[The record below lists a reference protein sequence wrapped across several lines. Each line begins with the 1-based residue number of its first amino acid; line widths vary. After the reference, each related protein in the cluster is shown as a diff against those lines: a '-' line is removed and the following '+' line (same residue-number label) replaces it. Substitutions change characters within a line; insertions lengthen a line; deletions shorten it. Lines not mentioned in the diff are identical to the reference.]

1 MVRVSLYVD
10 SVDSIDSVSKEL
22 REIISREGLSSEFT
36 VESSLSDFAK
46 IMGPVHNLNSLGKI
60 IIYSSIVAS
69 VIIIGL
75 LVLLSLR
82 ERKHELGVFMALG
95 ETSYKVVGQVLIEVL
110 LIALISLS
118 LSMFSGQKI
127 AQVMSDQMV
136 QFQNISD
143 KELGTYLGSDFSQ
156 QDVIDEYKV
165 TNSATDA
172 RDIYLITLF
181 SVALSTIIPTVYI
194 LSLNPKKILM

>member
-1 MVRVSLYVD
+1 MD
-10 SVDSIDSVSKEL
+10 SVDSIDLVSKEL

-46 IMGPVHNLNSLGKI
+46 IVGPVHNLNSLGKI
-60 IIYSSIVAS
+60 ILYSSIVAS

-75 LVLLSLR
+75 LVLLCLR

-110 LIALISLS
+110 LIALISIS

-165 TNSATDA
+165 TISATDA
-172 RDIYLITLF
+172 QDIYLITQF

-194 LSLNPKKILM
+194 LRLNPKKILM

>member
-1 MVRVSLYVD
+1 MD
-10 SVDSIDSVSKEL
+10 SVDTIDSVSKEL

-46 IMGPVHNLNSLGKI
+46 IVGPVHNLNSLGKI
-60 IIYSSIVAS
+60 ILYSSIVAS

-75 LVLLSLR
+75 LVLLCLR

-110 LIALISLS
+110 LIALISIS

-165 TNSATDA
+165 TISATDA
-172 RDIYLITLF
+172 QDIYLITQF

-194 LSLNPKKILM
+194 LRLNPKKILM